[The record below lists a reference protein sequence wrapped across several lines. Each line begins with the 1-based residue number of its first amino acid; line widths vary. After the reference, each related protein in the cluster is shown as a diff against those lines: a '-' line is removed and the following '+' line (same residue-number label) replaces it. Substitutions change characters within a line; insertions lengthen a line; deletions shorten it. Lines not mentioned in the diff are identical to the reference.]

1 MQHTFHP
8 SQALFASLRA
18 LIGAQSVRW
27 SVDVLDTGGD
37 TYPPVVVIPRS
48 EEDVAAVLAFATREG
63 LKIVVR
69 GGGQQFGLGF
79 PATGGDLVLSTN
91 GLDRLIEHAP
101 LDMTVTMQAG
111 LRLWDL
117 QQRLSDARQWLAL
130 DPALGREATVGG
142 VIATNASGTRRLR
155 YGGVRDHLLGIR
167 VALPDGTIA
176 NGGGKVVK
184 NVAGYDLPK
193 LYCGSLGTLGV
204 ILAATF
210 RLYPLPPASRR
221 ITFSSVDLSRL
232 CQLAL
237 QILDAHVTPVGLDL
251 ARTYPPTGTYTL
263 TVTLEMVESVLADQ
277 TASLLRLAGDLRET
291 ARISD
296 DDPLSIWRERG
307 DSSLLVRPP
316 GTGMALKVSVLPT
329 EVGRW
334 LAEAERLE
342 RQHDLCLQ
350 WRAHAGHGIIFARF
364 THRLS
369 DVARLSAL
377 VEPLRAVALE
387 RKGSLVIIDAPPDL
401 ARRVDVWGPVPALD
415 VMRRLKAQFDPQSTL
430 NPGRFVGG
438 I

>member
-1 MQHTFHP
+1 MQHTSPP

-18 LIGAQSVRW
+18 LIGAQSVQW
-27 SVDVLDTGGD
+27 SVDVFNTGD
-37 TYPPVVVIPRS
+37 DASPPVAVIPRS

-69 GGGQQFGLGF
+69 GGGQQLGLGF
-79 PATGGDLVLSTN
+79 PAAGGDLVLSTTE
-91 GLDRLIEHAP
+91 LDRLIEHAP
-101 LDMTVTMQAG
+101 LDMTVTAQAG

-130 DPALGREATVGG
+130 DPALGREATIGG
-142 VIATNASGTRRLR
+142 VIATNASGMRRLR
-155 YGGVRDHLLGIR
+155 YGGVRDHLLGVR

-176 NGGGKVVK
+176 SGGGKVVK

-221 ITFSSVDLSRL
+221 VTFTSTDLSHL

-237 QILDAHVTPVGLDL
+237 QILDGHVTPVGLDL
-251 ARTYPPTGTYTL
+251 ACAFPSTGAYTL
-263 TVTLEMVESVLADQ
+263 AVTLEMGEGALAEQ
-277 TASLLRLAGDLRET
+277 TASLLGLVGELHDT
-291 ARISD
+291 AHISD
-296 DDPLSIWRERG
+296 NDPTRIWCEMG
-307 DSSLLVRPP
+307 DPFHVLQSP
-316 GTGMALKVSVLPT
+316 GEGMALKVSVLPT
-329 EVGRW
+329 EMERW
-334 LAEAERLE
+334 LQEAERLAQ
-342 RQHDLCLQ
+342 RHDLSLQ
-350 WRAHAGHGIIFARF
+350 WQAHAGHGIIFARF
-364 THRLS
+364 TDRLS
-369 DVARLSAL
+369 DVARLAAV

-387 RKGSLVIIDAPPDL
+387 RSGSLVVIDASPAL
-401 ARRVDVWGPVPALD
+401 ARRIDVWGPVPALD
-415 VMRRLKAQFDPQSTL
+415 VMRRLKAQFDPHATL